1 MRTILQAQNKILLPA
16 GAGASALASP
26 PTAPRNNVGWA
37 TATTTLIDRH
47 RRPNVDQ
54 SERVQQQVE
63 DSATLCF
70 LGQQAAGR
78 LQGGCRTEESHQQRV
93 LFVHSVAK
101 LPQCLQCLRLRAVE
115 AAWHGRLQ
123 PLPDLRQ
130 LLLHRHTIHY
140 PPLPLLRQQ
149 TDIAV
154 VTDKGRLRQYFTAHS
169 RSTSK
174 RDSQERTTCVT
185 ATQHRQRSSAL
196 HRRQTAQ

>member
-1 MRTILQAQNKILLPA
+1 M
-16 GAGASALASP
+16 ASP

-63 DSATLCF
+63 DPATMF
-70 LGQQAAGR
+70 LGAAGSREAAGR
-78 LQGGCRTEESHQQRV
+78 LQNRREESPQQRV

-115 AAWHGRLQ
+115 AAWHCRLQ

-149 TDIAV
+149 ILPLSQTKEGCV
-154 VTDKGRLRQYFTAHS
+154 
-169 RSTSK
+169 STSRRTAAAQARENHK
-174 RDSQERTTCVT
+174 REPRVSP
-185 ATQHRQRSSAL
+185 QHSIGSVAVRCIVG
-196 HRRQTAQ
+196 RQTAQ